1 MSALTPHQ
9 ERRRENLD
17 DLRRL
22 HKGDYVETMDGR
34 LGRVAVGRIKR
45 IKGSETIV
53 VQFVRIKPA
62 NSTYLKEPERID
74 IERLEKFLIPHEF
87 EAHLAAEEELLRDPS
102 AFGSRGIVRIAPPER
117 P

>member
-9 ERRRENLD
+9 ERRRENLE

-22 HKGDYVETMDGR
+22 HKGDFVETMDGR
-34 LGRVAVGRIKR
+34 LGRVVVGRIKR
-45 IKGSETIV
+45 IKGGETVV

-74 IERLEKFLIPHEF
+74 IERLLKLLIPNEF
-87 EAHLAAEEELLRDPS
+87 EGRLAAEEELLRNPN
-102 AFGSRGIVRIAPPER
+102 AYGSRGIVRITPPER